1 MEALVTILFFI
12 FGLIFGSFFNVV
24 VYRLPKGLSLVKPG
38 SQCPACGHR
47 LTPAELI
54 PILSFLWQ
62 KRRCKVCKEPISW
75 RYPIVEFT
83 TGLGFA
89 LVAWQ
94 GVDWTDY
101 LSGAVFFSL
110 LLILA
115 LIDLEH
121 KLLPNVLTLPG
132 VAIGLVFALLSWT
145 LPFWWSVLGAA
156 VGFGLLFAIALIS
169 RGGMGMGD
177 VKLMALIGS
186 FLGWQAVFYV
196 LFGAALFGSVGG
208 LLYLCKTKQ
217 GKKTPIPFGPS
228 LALAAFLYYLVAQGL

>member
-1 MEALVTILFFI
+1 MEAFVIILFFI

-38 SQCPACGHR
+38 SQCPKCGHR
-47 LTPAELI
+47 LTPSELV

-62 KRRCKVCKEPISW
+62 KRRCKVCKAPISW
-75 RYPIVEFT
+75 RYPIVELA

-94 GVDWTDY
+94 GASWTACIV
-101 LSGAVFFSL
+101 GIVFFSI

-132 VAIGLVFALLSWT
+132 VVIGLVCALFGWT
-145 LPFWWSVLGAA
+145 LPLWWSVLGA
-156 VGFGLLFAIALIS
+156 VTGFGLLFAIALIS
-169 RGGMGMGD
+169 KGGMGMGD
-177 VKLMALIGS
+177 VKLMAFIGS
-186 FLGWQAVFYV
+186 FLGWKAVFYV
-196 LFGAALFGSVGG
+196 LFGGALFGSVGG
-208 LLYLCKTKQ
+208 LLYLYITKQ

-228 LALAAFLYYLVAQGL
+228 LALAAFLYFLVA